1 MAIREGPPSTGK
13 AASQIIDRICHTFLA
28 LPHDGNTTI
37 QQETSMRHLRG
48 WLLLWVAG
56 GTLALTACAAA
67 QAPAK
72 TAQAVS
78 GWYSQSAGSA
88 TFQPC
93 GTSEPWLV
101 TKAADLSA
109 RATAFGLQNDM
120 PIYVKIVA
128 AISASGKYGSHGEY
142 SHQVQVERVIQF
154 GSPTPV
160 RNCALNGVVHTSQPS
175 ATQSR

>member
-1 MAIREGPPSTGK
+1 MP
-13 AASQIIDRICHTFLA
+13 
-28 LPHDGNTTI
+28 
-37 QQETSMRHLRG
+37 HLRC
-48 WLLLWVAG
+48 WQLLWVAV
-56 GTLALTACAAA
+56 GTLAMAACAAE

-72 TAQAVS
+72 AAQPMS

-93 GTSEPWLV
+93 GTSERWLV
-101 TKAADLSA
+101 NKAADLSA

-128 AISASGKYGSHGEY
+128 ATSSSGKYGSHGEY
-142 SHQVQVERVIQF
+142 SHQVHVERVIQF

-160 RNCALNGVVHTSQPS
+160 RNCALSGVVHTSQP
-175 ATQSR
+175 

>member
-1 MAIREGPPSTGK
+1 
-13 AASQIIDRICHTFLA
+13 
-28 LPHDGNTTI
+28 
-37 QQETSMRHLRG
+37 MRHIRG
-48 WLLLWVAG
+48 WLWLWVASSMM
-56 GTLALTACAAA
+56 ALTACAAA
-67 QAPAK
+67 QPPAK
-72 TAQAVS
+72 TAQPVS

-120 PIYVKIVA
+120 PVYVKIVA
-128 AISASGKYGSHGEY
+128 AISAQGKYGSHGEY
-142 SHQVQVERVIQF
+142 SHQVQVERVLQF

-160 RNCALNGVVHTSQPS
+160 RNCALSGVVHTSQPS
-175 ATQSR
+175 AAQSH